1 MLVLICSLYTHERR
15 CTMYLPVLLKGYLDS
30 FKINKAREEI
40 STLKRPMVRERDELT
55 LIIDSDGGNIAP
67 ALEFIEFLGTIR
79 SRAEITS
86 RVYNAKSMAAVVA
99 FTADNI
105 EMDKDG
111 TIDIHRGSLQLEA
124 SDFDLGTG
132 QISENAL
139 LQFRKYDEILKQILE
154 KYGICQSQKLMAE
167 LYGSNWLKLDADKC
181 REHCLVNK
189 IF

>member
-1 MLVLICSLYTHERR
+1 MKGGAQMATA
-15 CTMYLPVLLKGYLDS
+15 VLLKGYLDN
-30 FKINKAREEI
+30 FKINRCREEI
-40 STLKRPMVRERDELT
+40 STLIRPIVTERDELT
-55 LIIDSDGGNIAP
+55 IIIDSDGGNLAP

-86 RVYNAKSMAAVVA
+86 RVYNAKSMAAIVA
-99 FTADNI
+99 FTADNV
-105 EMDKDG
+105 EMDKYA
-111 TIDIHRGSLQLEA
+111 TIDIHRGSLELEA

-132 QISENAL
+132 QISESVL

-154 KYGICQSQKLMAE
+154 KYGICQNPKLMAE